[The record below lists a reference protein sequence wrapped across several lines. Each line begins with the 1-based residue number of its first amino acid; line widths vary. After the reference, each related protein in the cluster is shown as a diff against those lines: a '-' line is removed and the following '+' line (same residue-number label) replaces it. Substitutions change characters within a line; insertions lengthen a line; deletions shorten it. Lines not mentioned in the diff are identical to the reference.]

1 MRFIQIVLPC
11 VNEIHIVTAQIHMHG
26 NVRVMSGII
35 VHQWHKQASYIDQAK
50 ERKKKNV
57 NAPREIKSIQ
67 RRQFAAK

>member
-1 MRFIQIVLPC
+1 
-11 VNEIHIVTAQIHMHG
+11 MHG
-26 NVRVMSGII
+26 YVRVMSRII

>member
-1 MRFIQIVLPC
+1 MGFIQIVLPC
-11 VNEIHIVTAQIHMHG
+11 VNEIHIITVQIHVQG
-26 NVRVMSGII
+26 YVRVMSGII

-57 NAPREIKSIQ
+57 NAPRKIKSIQ